1 MKFVAVYVNTKLNND
16 EDIRV
21 LDFSKDFYYES
32 TGKIKDCFYRKSE
45 IENQPTE
52 DGKEPYQDTV
62 HLSAEGGKYFTNL
75 LNYCLQAAKSENK
88 NREVFG
94 STLPTRKDW
103 IEFRE
108 SEFGKFE
115 KQRRHRFPELEFSN
129 QNKI

>member
-1 MKFVAVYVNTKLNND
+1 MNTELNND
-16 EDIRV
+16 DHIRV

-32 TGKIKDCFYRKSE
+32 TGEIKESFYRNSE
-45 IENQPTE
+45 IQNKPTE

-75 LNYCLQAAKSENK
+75 LHYCLRAAKSENK

-94 STLPTRKDW
+94 SLLPTRKDW
-103 IEFRE
+103 IKFRE

-115 KQRRHRFPELEFSN
+115 KQRRHRFAKL
-129 QNKI
+129 KITK

>member
-1 MKFVAVYVNTKLNND
+1 MNND

-32 TGKIKDCFYRKSE
+32 TGKVKECFYRKSE
-45 IENQPTE
+45 LENQPTE

-75 LNYCLQAAKSENK
+75 LHYCLQAAKSENK

-108 SEFGKFE
+108 SEFGQFQ
-115 KQRRHRFPELEFSN
+115 KQRRHRFAKHIFS
-129 QNKI
+129 K